1 MPEQFSLVRH
11 AWLPVALEDGRRVFV
26 RPCDM
31 SESYDGKAIDRV
43 ATGRPDCDISL
54 TEFLIGLLAVAIG
67 PADRREWLSLYRN
80 PPSQAELEAATAP
93 FEAALILDGTGHR
106 FFQDSEDLQGETTP
120 VSALFMD
127 SPAEHFVKPGR
138 TAVFSRVGAAIALTT
153 LQTSAPSGGAGHRTS
168 LRGGGPLTTLA
179 IPGAPG
185 GREATLWERLWA
197 NVPEGLRVEGKEP
210 SSRVFPWLGPTR
222 TSDLKNGGVSTTPED
237 VHPAHAFF
245 GMPRRIRLAFEPNTE
260 ARACDLTGLVD
271 DVIVTGYVTRPWGT
285 NYTGWSKG
293 HPLSPYYKVKPSD
306 AEYLPLHLKS
316 ARVGYRDWLGMTVDV
331 KSDDGSGSKRNSVPA
346 ACIAAF
352 RDRGVDLDPSALRG
366 SRLLVAGYAM
376 DNMKPLDF
384 GEALLP
390 LIVSRSE
397 ATNESIKTLAKNWV
411 NAADLV
417 ANQLVSAV
425 KRALYGEKGKAERD
439 SSVLEPVKARFWA
452 DTEHDF
458 FAKLQAAA
466 ADFEVKLAE
475 DRDLLASLN
484 TAAGSDWLKSLTKH
498 ALAIFDD
505 IVPIDDAQSDKIEDV
520 IEGRKMLVFALA
532 GYGPV
537 GGRLFEGLGQPPK
550 ESKSRKGRRPHEQQT
565 L

>member
-11 AWLPVALEDGRRVFV
+11 AWLPVALQDGQRVLV
-26 RPCDM
+26 RPCDI
-31 SESYDGKAIDRV
+31 SEPFDGSNIVRI

-54 TEFLIGLLAVAIG
+54 TEFLIGLLAVAVG
-67 PADRREWLSLYRN
+67 PAHRRDWLALYRN
-80 PPSQAELEAATAP
+80 PPSRAVLEAAFAP
-93 FEAALILDGTGHR
+93 FETALILDGPGCR
-106 FFQDSEDLQGETTP
+106 FFQDSEDLQGGTTP

-138 TAVFSRVGAAIALTT
+138 TEVFSRVGAAVALTT

-179 IPGAPG
+179 VPGAPR
-185 GREATLWERLWA
+185 GREPTLWERLWA
-197 NVPEGLRVEGKEP
+197 NVPEGLKVEGNEP
-210 SSRVFPWLGPTR
+210 PSRVFPWLGPTR
-222 TSDLKNGGVSTTPED
+222 TSDVKNGGVSTTPED

-245 GMPRRIRLAFEPNTE
+245 GMPRRIRLAFELNAE
-260 ARACDLTGLVD
+260 GRACDLTGLVD

-285 NYTGWSKG
+285 NYTGWSRG
-293 HPLSPYYKVKPSD
+293 HPLSPYYKVKPTD
-306 AEYLPLHLKS
+306 VEYLPLHLKS

-331 KSDDGSGSKRNSVPA
+331 DTSKRNSVPA
-346 ACIAAF
+346 ACVAAF
-352 RDRGVDLDPSALRG
+352 RARAADLDTVVLSG
-366 SRLLVAGYAM
+366 SRLLIAGYAM

-390 LIVSRSE
+390 LIISKNE
-397 ATNESIKTLAKNWV
+397 ATNDAIKTLAANWV

-439 SSVLEPVKARFWA
+439 SSVLEPAKARFWA
-452 DTEHDF
+452 DTEQDF
-458 FAKLQAAA
+458 FTKLQAAA

-475 DRDLLASLN
+475 DGDLLAGLN
-484 TAAGSDWLKSLTKH
+484 AAAGSAWLKSLARH

-520 IEGRKMLVFALA
+520 IEGRKMLIFALT
-532 GYGPV
+532 GYGPI
-537 GGRLFEGLGQPPK
+537 GGSLFEGLGQPPK
-550 ESKSRKGRRPHEQQT
+550 ETKPRKGRKAA
-565 L
+565 